1 MICANKT
8 SLWILTNAS
17 TNQQNDKDGDSKCEW
32 SEEEEEEALT
42 MYTNDTFTQ

>member
-1 MICANKT
+1 MIFANKT

-17 TNQQNDKDGDSKCEW
+17 TNQQNDKDCDSKCEW
-32 SEEEEEEALT
+32 SEEEEEALT